1 MLDYYSSFFF
11 HRLNRDR
18 PRGSCRGRTE
28 KANRLRRAKG
38 NSNRDSLARCHL
50 ADLPLRHRR
59 HAARAGFERDD
70 PHRSSRFPKGLLGP
84 HLARGPRSSDSSDSS
99 DEGAR
104 SAKGA
109 KSLPSELPF
118 LAKGSYQD
126 KGPVPRVLLAT
137 GRAVAALVPLGG
149 EERRCGGDLVPFG
162 SGCRNAPVSYREQE
176 THQLGVSNI

>member
-28 KANRLRRAKG
+28 KANHLRRAKG
-38 NSNRDSLARCHL
+38 NSDRDSLARCHL

-70 PHRSSRFPKGLLGP
+70 PHRGGRFPKGLLGP

-118 LAKGSYQD
+118 SFGERVVPGQRPHTTGSPRHRAGGGGV
-126 KGPVPRVLLAT
+126 GPSFWGGASLPRGSRSFWVWVP
-137 GRAVAALVPLGG
+137 
-149 EERRCGGDLVPFG
+149 
-162 SGCRNAPVSYREQE
+162 
-176 THQLGVSNI
+176 

>member
-11 HRLNRDR
+11 HRLIRDR

-28 KANRLRRAKG
+28 KANHLRRAKG
-38 NSNRDSLARCHL
+38 NSDWDSLGRCHL

-59 HAARAGFERDD
+59 HAARAGFKRDD
-70 PHRSSRFPKGLLGP
+70 PHRGGRFPKGLLGP
-84 HLARGPRSSDSSDSS
+84 HLARGPRSSDSS

-118 LAKGSYQD
+118 SAKGSYRD
-126 KGPVPRVLLAT
+126 KGPIPRVLLAT
-137 GRAVAALVPLGG
+137 GWAVAALVPLSG
-149 EERRCGGDLVPFG
+149 EERRCRGDLVPFG
-162 SGCRNAPVSYREQE
+162 SGCRNGPGAKRGQE
-176 THQLGVSNI
+176 PPLLGVGRVS